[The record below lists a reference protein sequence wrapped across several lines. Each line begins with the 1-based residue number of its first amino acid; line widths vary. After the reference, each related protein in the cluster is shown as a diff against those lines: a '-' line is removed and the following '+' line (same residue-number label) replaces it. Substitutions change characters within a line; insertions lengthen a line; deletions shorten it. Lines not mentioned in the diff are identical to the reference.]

1 MTSDARFFAFA
12 TALTLA
18 PFASLLGGCESDG
31 TDGTSPTPSSSV
43 APSASTTT
51 SPSATTSTTTDA
63 GSPPPPPATAG
74 NDQTPATG
82 DAAAVKA
89 WLDTKA
95 YTKWACEPAPHPRRT
110 GSGHS
115 ANRICSNGLLSAH
128 GAGEYPVG
136 AASVKELFDGNNNL
150 NGYAML
156 LKVKAGGAESFYWY
170 ENIGASV
177 IANGTGDSGSAKS
190 VCTGC
195 HSGAGANGQSG
206 HDFVFTQ
213 VK

>member
-1 MTSDARFFAFA
+1 MLER
-12 TALTLA
+12 TALACALVSLA
-18 PFASLLGGCESDG
+18 AALAGCSSDDATPDGGTQV
-31 TDGTSPTPSSSV
+31 TDGGPAPTPSADA
-43 APSASTTT
+43 AP
-51 SPSATTSTTTDA
+51 PSTDA
-63 GSPPPPPATAG
+63 GPPVGLPPA

-82 DAAAVKA
+82 DPAAVKA
-89 WLDTKA
+89 WLDSKV

-115 ANRICSNGLLSAH
+115 ANRICSNALLSGH

-156 LKVKAGGAESFYWY
+156 LKVKPGGVESFYWY
-170 ENIGASV
+170 ELLGSSV
-177 IANGTGDSGSAKS
+177 VANGLGDSGSAKS

-195 HSGAGANGQSG
+195 HDGAGKGGQTG
-206 HDFVFTQ
+206 HDGVFTQ

>member
-1 MTSDARFFAFA
+1 MRTHIVLSAAFLLLTLSACSDA
-12 TALTLA
+12 
-18 PFASLLGGCESDG
+18 SD
-31 TDGTSPTPSSSV
+31 PTTPDAGPPSG
-43 APSASTTT
+43 AIPSG
-51 SPSATTSTTTDA
+51 TSTTPTAPPPSDAAPPPSDA
-63 GSPPPPPATAG
+63 GPPPPADAE
-74 NDQTPATG
+74 TPPTG
-82 DAAAVKA
+82 DPAVIRA

-95 YTKWACEPAPHPRRT
+95 YTKWACEPAPHPRRN

-115 ANRICSNGLLSAH
+115 ANRICSNMLLSKH

-136 AASVKELFDGNNNL
+136 AASVKELFDANNNL
-150 NGYAML
+150 NGYAIL
-156 LKVKAGGAESFYWY
+156 LKTKAGGAESFYWY

-177 IANGTGDSGSAKS
+177 VANGLGDTGSAKS

-195 HSGAGANGQSG
+195 HSGAGQNGQSG